1 MHFHISLISHF
12 LSPKPVAFSRKP
24 GQAGSR
30 TNNDARECLLC
41 VCMLCLSTEHAWR
54 CVSFAAKHA
63 KTCMSLAVKHNG
75 VFVTWLITKYDWSR
89 KACLRTSSVMPPL
102 PSLYY
107 EYSPILLPPNRGASL
122 LFIRSRR
129 SRLESPRSMRNS
141 ALSTYSS
148 VLSSKAQTSGFS
160 CLNNSTICL
169 SRLWVRLCGLIFGPR
184 MWQR

>member
-1 MHFHISLISHF
+1 
-12 LSPKPVAFSRKP
+12 
-24 GQAGSR
+24 
-30 TNNDARECLLC
+30 
-41 VCMLCLSTEHAWR
+41 
-54 CVSFAAKHA
+54 
-63 KTCMSLAVKHNG
+63 MSLAVKHNG

-169 SRLWVRLCGLIFGPR
+169 SKYPVNRDTSTTKPHTITTSSQLREMFQVSSYQVQFQGAGLTANS
-184 MWQR
+184 

>member
-1 MHFHISLISHF
+1 
-12 LSPKPVAFSRKP
+12 
-24 GQAGSR
+24 
-30 TNNDARECLLC
+30 
-41 VCMLCLSTEHAWR
+41 
-54 CVSFAAKHA
+54 
-63 KTCMSLAVKHNG
+63 MSLAVKHNG

-141 ALSTYSS
+141 VLSTYSS

-169 SRLWVRLCGLIFGPR
+169 SRVCWEALYWWYSTRLVPGLNVLSPLRFCERIRKYQAPSPR
-184 MWQR
+184 HGLSPSS

>member
-1 MHFHISLISHF
+1 MAYSH
-12 LSPKPVAFSRKP
+12 VHSRSW
-24 GQAGSR
+24 AYMGSEPTSVIR
-30 TNNDARECLLC
+30 ILP
-41 VCMLCLSTEHAWR
+41 S
-54 CVSFAAKHA
+54 VSFAAKHA

-169 SRLWVRLCGLIFGPR
+169 SNAS
-184 MWQR
+184 QR

>member
-1 MHFHISLISHF
+1 
-12 LSPKPVAFSRKP
+12 
-24 GQAGSR
+24 
-30 TNNDARECLLC
+30 
-41 VCMLCLSTEHAWR
+41 
-54 CVSFAAKHA
+54 
-63 KTCMSLAVKHNG
+63 MSLAVKHNG

-148 VLSSKAQTSGFS
+148 VLSSKAQTSGLS

-169 SRLWVRLCGLIFGPR
+169 SNAASLCGPGHLAGGHFNSNHTTTARGAVAAYFSTTPAHSEGTR
-184 MWQR
+184 RQWQ

>member
-1 MHFHISLISHF
+1 
-12 LSPKPVAFSRKP
+12 
-24 GQAGSR
+24 
-30 TNNDARECLLC
+30 
-41 VCMLCLSTEHAWR
+41 
-54 CVSFAAKHA
+54 
-63 KTCMSLAVKHNG
+63 MSLAVKHNG

-107 EYSPILLPPNRGASL
+107 EYSPILLPPNSGASL
-122 LFIRSRR
+122 FFIRSRR

-169 SRLWVRLCGLIFGPR
+169 SRLWLNTRKEERNFLNFHTDHIVLCLYMCNACVWLYSSYLAASSACHVILP
-184 MWQR
+184 

>member
-1 MHFHISLISHF
+1 
-12 LSPKPVAFSRKP
+12 
-24 GQAGSR
+24 
-30 TNNDARECLLC
+30 
-41 VCMLCLSTEHAWR
+41 
-54 CVSFAAKHA
+54 
-63 KTCMSLAVKHNG
+63 MSLAVKHNG

-169 SRLWVRLCGLIFGPR
+169 SSPCPCSGLGCSLFSMSVYTATHTPCHVMSYCACHESDFTDRAAMTGERDSRAPHL
-184 MWQR
+184 

>member
-1 MHFHISLISHF
+1 
-12 LSPKPVAFSRKP
+12 
-24 GQAGSR
+24 
-30 TNNDARECLLC
+30 
-41 VCMLCLSTEHAWR
+41 
-54 CVSFAAKHA
+54 
-63 KTCMSLAVKHNG
+63 MSLAVKHNG

-122 LFIRSRR
+122 FFIRSRR

-169 SRLWVRLCGLIFGPR
+169 SRLCVGSVRRDDLTCQKCKEGPLPSPCR
-184 MWQR
+184 DCASDIRRRQRAGHRHRAGKEPTTSNHVLRGAP